1 MKQQALSKFTY
12 NIYSHTMGDF
22 LFEKDLDNQ
31 TVSVA
36 VPDGEY
42 ELFLY
47 QTGGF
52 RAPGVGDGTYRN
64 GEYELFLYQ
73 ACDRGTA
80 LAILSNRWVVR
91 ITLL

>member
-47 QTGGF
+47 Q
-52 RAPGVGDGTYRN
+52 
-64 GEYELFLYQ
+64 